1 MSAGYEVGHFRGGFG
16 GYVGLS
22 SQALVVGYQIVR
34 LAQFA
39 GSKNRGVF
47 VIRGDIAVV
56 AS

>member
-47 VIRGDIAVV
+47 VIRGDITVV

>member
-1 MSAGYEVGHFRGGFG
+1 MSASYEVGHFRGGFG
-16 GYVGLS
+16 GYAGLS
-22 SQALVVGYQIVR
+22 SQALVMGYQVVC